1 MKKWSKILLVI
12 VLVLVVLGVI
22 VFTLKPEKTSSSSVK
37 QNNQNEQGYEG
48 GGELKSSGLNGDNK
62 ATNKVEGMTTSTND
76 EAFLDMSEL
85 RKKYP
90 DGVRYLNIDSSDL
103 SPEQKAMFKKDF
115 ENLAKYGSFDGK
127 TPDQN
132 EFKDEDLTKLR
143 KMINEQQ
150 ALSFAPMEENR
161 FVPTDLKM
169 TGKYYS
175 GTYNEKQGFDSYT
188 RLYENASNG
197 NKIEVSEMYLNPSN
211 NTVLD
216 VFKESRN
223 TELDGVSMTWQ
234 TKPNS
239 TGNDYTADFVINQR
253 KYSISTTG
261 YSEAESK
268 QIVSNLIKANR

>member
-1 MKKWSKILLVI
+1 MKWSKILLII

-37 QNNQNEQGYEG
+37 QNNQNEQGYEDG
-48 GGELKSSGLNGDNK
+48 DELKSSGLNGDSK
-62 ATNKVEGMTTSTND
+62 AANKVGGMTTSTNN

-103 SPEQKAMFKKDF
+103 SLEQKEMFKKDF
-115 ENLAKYGSFDGK
+115 ENLAKYGSFDGNA
-127 TPDQN
+127 PDQN
-132 EFKDEDLTKLR
+132 EFKEEDLAKLR
-143 KMINEQQ
+143 KMINKQE
-150 ALSFAPMEENR
+150 ALSFSPMEENR
-161 FVPTDLKM
+161 FVPNDLKM

-188 RLYENASNG
+188 RLYENSSNG
-197 NKIEVSEMYLNPSN
+197 EKIEISEMYLNPSN

-223 TELDGVSMTWQ
+223 ADLDGVSMTWQ

-239 TGNDYTADFVINQR
+239 AGNNYTADFVINQK
-253 KYSISTTG
+253 KYSISTAG
-261 YSEAESK
+261 YSESESK

>member
-1 MKKWSKILLVI
+1 
-12 VLVLVVLGVI
+12 
-22 VFTLKPEKTSSSSVK
+22 
-37 QNNQNEQGYEG
+37 
-48 GGELKSSGLNGDNK
+48 
-62 ATNKVEGMTTSTND
+62 
-76 EAFLDMSEL
+76 
-85 RKKYP
+85 
-90 DGVRYLNIDSSDL
+90 RYLNIDSSDL

-115 ENLAKYGSFDGK
+115 ENLAKYGSFDGN

-132 EFKDEDLTKLR
+132 EFKEEDLTKLR

>member
-1 MKKWSKILLVI
+1 MKWSKILLII

-48 GGELKSSGLNGDNK
+48 GDELKSSGLNGDRN
-62 ATNKVEGMTTSTND
+62 ATNKVGGMTTSTNN

-85 RKKYP
+85 RKNYP

-103 SPEQKAMFKKDF
+103 SLEQKEMFKKDF
-115 ENLAKYGSFDGK
+115 ENLAKYGSFDGNA
-127 TPDQN
+127 PDQN
-132 EFKDEDLTKLR
+132 EFKEEDLAKLR
-143 KMINEQQ
+143 KMINKQEV
-150 ALSFAPMEENR
+150 LSFSPIEESR
-161 FVPTDLKM
+161 FVPNDLKM

-197 NKIEVSEMYLNPSN
+197 KKIEVSEMYLNPSN

-223 TELDGVSMTWQ
+223 TELDGVSMTW
-234 TKPNS
+234 
-239 TGNDYTADFVINQR
+239 
-253 KYSISTTG
+253 
-261 YSEAESK
+261 
-268 QIVSNLIKANR
+268 

>member
-1 MKKWSKILLVI
+1 MKWSKILLII

-48 GGELKSSGLNGDNK
+48 GDELKSSGLNGDRN
-62 ATNKVEGMTTSTND
+62 ATNKVGGMTTSTNN

-85 RKKYP
+85 RKNYP

-103 SPEQKAMFKKDF
+103 SLEQKEMFKKDF
-115 ENLAKYGSFDGK
+115 ENLAKYGSFDGNA
-127 TPDQN
+127 PDQN
-132 EFKDEDLTKLR
+132 EFKEEDLAKLR
-143 KMINEQQ
+143 KMINKQEV
-150 ALSFAPMEENR
+150 LSFSPIEESR
-161 FVPTDLKM
+161 FVPNDLKM

-197 NKIEVSEMYLNPSN
+197 KKIEVSEMYLNPSN

-223 TELDGVSMTWQ
+223 TELDGVSMTWL

-239 TGNDYTADFVINQR
+239 TGNNYTADFVINQR
-253 KYSISTTG
+253 KYSISTAG
-261 YSEAESK
+261 YSESESK

>member
-48 GGELKSSGLNGDNK
+48 GDELKSSGLNGDNK

-115 ENLAKYGSFDGK
+115 ENLAKYGSFDGN

-132 EFKDEDLTKLR
+132 EFKEEDLTKLR